1 MNFPVWELATGGGV
15 MIALVSVIHVFV
27 SHFAVG
33 GGLWLAW
40 TERKARKENDTELL
54 EFVKSHSKFF
64 LLVTLV
70 FGAITGVGI
79 WFIVSLVSP
88 STIFALIRAYVW
100 GWAMEWVFFAVEIAA
115 ALAYWYGWGK
125 LSAKV
130 HMTVGWIYFICAY
143 MSLVIINGIIT
154 FMLTSGGWLEN
165 HEFWTGF
172 FNPTYWPSVVL
183 RTFVAIAMAGLF
195 SLFWSSLL
203 PKGNLKTKLVKYCSK
218 WIFVGTALTW
228 ISAFWYKKAILSF
241 IPEWTDFIKGEI
253 PVLNNVLAV
262 LTFGIIATLVASI
275 FAFKAK
281 DKWHWTGSIILM
293 AFGLTAFFGGEWV
306 REAGRKPYTIYGYMY
321 STGALVSDAEK
332 LERDGMIAHSKWIN
346 PNALKEDAPPE
357 FLGAELYRAWC
368 QPCHTM
374 DGYNGMRPY
383 LAHWDPEFIE
393 QLSPKLHHMRARMP
407 QWYGTDFENDALT
420 AYLVSEGAKKE
431 SKFPSDKLAAQQFAW
446 DLSCGMCHT
455 VDNFRPLRESLADM
469 SREELNDDIL
479 DMLADYDYAMPD
491 YLGSEEERQLLLD
504 FILEL
509 YTDGGEK

>member
-281 DKWHWTGSIILM
+281 D
-293 AFGLTAFFGGEWV
+293 
-306 REAGRKPYTIYGYMY
+306 
-321 STGALVSDAEK
+321 
-332 LERDGMIAHSKWIN
+332 
-346 PNALKEDAPPE
+346 
-357 FLGAELYRAWC
+357 
-368 QPCHTM
+368 
-374 DGYNGMRPY
+374 
-383 LAHWDPEFIE
+383 
-393 QLSPKLHHMRARMP
+393 
-407 QWYGTDFENDALT
+407 
-420 AYLVSEGAKKE
+420 
-431 SKFPSDKLAAQQFAW
+431 
-446 DLSCGMCHT
+446 
-455 VDNFRPLRESLADM
+455 
-469 SREELNDDIL
+469 
-479 DMLADYDYAMPD
+479 
-491 YLGSEEERQLLLD
+491 
-504 FILEL
+504 
-509 YTDGGEK
+509 